1 MDLLILGG
9 TRFVGRHL
17 AAAAL
22 AAGHRVSLFH
32 RGRTNPGLFAEA
44 EHIYGDRDGGLG
56 PLRRQAWDAVVDVS
70 GYVPRVVGDSAELLA
85 EAVPFYAFISTGS
98 VYATPRPSM
107 DENAPLKTLTDE
119 SIEVVSGE
127 TYGGLKVLC
136 ERAVRRVYPQH
147 HLVVRPGI
155 VAGPYDPSD
164 RFTYWPVRLA
174 RGGEVL
180 APPFPDQPV
189 QFIDA
194 RDLAAWIIHML
205 ENGWV
210 GTYNA
215 VGPAVPATM
224 RDMLEACHAA
234 AGSEAHLTWVDPK
247 FAVHHHLT
255 TQALPFF
262 VAPGRSALFT
272 MDNNRALSAG
282 LDPRPI
288 VETAADTLDWA
299 LTRSER
305 HHWQAGLDPALELDL
320 LREWHRVRA
329 A

>member
-17 AAAAL
+17 VRTAL
-22 AAGHRVSLFH
+22 AAGHRVSIFH

-56 PLRRQAWDAVVDVS
+56 PLRGRIWDAAIDVS

-98 VYATPRPSM
+98 VYAAAQDGM
-107 DENAPLKTLTDE
+107 DENAPLKTLPDE
-119 SIEVVSGE
+119 TVEAVTGA
-127 TYGGLKVLC
+127 TYGGLKALC
-136 ERAVRRVYPQH
+136 ERAVRHAYPQH

-164 RFTYWPVRLA
+164 RFTYWPVRAA
-174 RGGEVL
+174 RGGEML

-189 QFIDA
+189 QLIDA
-194 RDLAAWIIHML
+194 RDLSAWIVHML

-215 VGPAVPATM
+215 VGPALPATM
-224 RDMLEACHAA
+224 RDMLEACCAA
-234 AGSEAHLTWVDPK
+234 AGSDARLTWVAPE
-247 FAVHHHLT
+247 FAARHHLN
-255 TQALPFF
+255 TQALPFS
-262 VAPGRSALFT
+262 VPPDRAALFT
-272 MDNNRALSAG
+272 MDNRRAIAAG

-288 VETAADTLDWA
+288 AETAADTLAWA
-299 LTRSER
+299 QTRTDR
-305 HHWQAGLDPALELDL
+305 HRWQAGLDPALEAKL
-320 LREWHRVRA
+320 LREWHRVRVA
-329 A
+329 